1 MFRTTSVVLSS
12 ALTALVAACSGAG
25 PTSPTATADL
35 SDGSQTVTAQSVT
48 PASASC
54 TVGFSP
60 EFTVTVSWSRL
71 PVKSVV
77 LWHSLG
83 DRSYTQTLNHQAQK
97 GTFTVQL
104 GFEPVSA
111 VFYDRDG
118 VEVAR
123 RNCSV

>member
-1 MFRTTSVVLSS
+1 MFRTKSVVLSS
-12 ALTALVAACSGAG
+12 ALTALLAACSGAG
-25 PTSPTATADL
+25 PTSPIATDDL
-35 SDGSQTVTAQSVT
+35 SDGSQAVSAQSVT
-48 PASASC
+48 ASSASC

-60 EFTVTVSWSRL
+60 EFTVTVSWSKL
-71 PVKSVV
+71 PVERVV

-83 DRSYTQTLNHQAQK
+83 DRSYTQTLNHQTQK

-118 VEVAR
+118 VEVAQR
-123 RNCSV
+123 TC